1 MTDRPL
7 VSIAL
12 PAFNASRTI
21 RVAVESVI
29 WQTYDDWELLVLDD
43 GSSDATASI
52 VNDIRDPRIRV
63 VSDGRNRGLAWRLNQ
78 AMDLARGPLFAR
90 MDADD
95 IAYPARLDKQVRF
108 LRAHAEVDLLAT
120 RALAFRSD
128 GTIRGVLP
136 FRQSHAEICRRPW
149 ATLPL
154 PHPTWMGRLAWFRA
168 YRYRIPE
175 VKRAEDHDLLLRAY
189 LRSRFA
195 CLPEVLL
202 GYRQD
207 GFSLD
212 RQLKARLHLAGAH
225 LRAHLHAGHAGY
237 AVLAVSLQAAKAIA
251 DALASLPGLSSL
263 YFARVGGAVTDEDR
277 AEWEKIW
284 RQAERWT
291 GIAPPAP
298 AG

>member
-1 MTDRPL
+1 M
-7 VSIAL
+7 
-12 PAFNASRTI
+12 
-21 RVAVESVI
+21 
-29 WQTYDDWELLVLDD
+29 
-43 GSSDATASI
+43 G
-52 VNDIRDPRIRV
+52 
-63 VSDGRNRGLAWRLNQ
+63 
-78 AMDLARGPLFAR
+78 LARGPLFAR

-95 IAYPARLDKQVRF
+95 IAYPARLEKQVSF
-108 LRAHAEVDLLAT
+108 LQAQSEVDLLAT

-136 FRQSHAEICRRPW
+136 FRQRHAEICRRPW
-149 ATLPL
+149 ATFPM
-154 PHPTWMGRLAWFRA
+154 PHPTWMGRLTWFRA

-189 LRSRFA
+189 CSSRFA

-225 LRAHLHAGHAGY
+225 LRAHLRAGHAGY
-237 AVLAVSLQAAKAIA
+237 AVLGVSFQAAKAMA
-251 DALASLPGLSSL
+251 DALASVPGLSSL
-263 YFARVGGAVTDEDR
+263 YFARVGGAVTDEER
-277 AEWEKIW
+277 AEWENIW

-291 GIAPPAP
+291 RIASPMPT
-298 AG
+298 G